1 MWDVTVTIARWGNSL
16 GIRIPRAALE
26 EARMREG
33 DRVEIVCHEGQ
44 LTIAKSQRRTL
55 DELLA
60 KMTPENGHE
69 DLVPNTVG
77 NERW

>member
-1 MWDVTVTIARWGNSL
+1 MTVTIARWGNSF

-26 EARMREG
+26 DARLREG

-44 LTIAKSQRRTL
+44 LTIAKSKRRTL
-55 DELLA
+55 DELIA
-60 KMTPENGHE
+60 QMTPENGHE